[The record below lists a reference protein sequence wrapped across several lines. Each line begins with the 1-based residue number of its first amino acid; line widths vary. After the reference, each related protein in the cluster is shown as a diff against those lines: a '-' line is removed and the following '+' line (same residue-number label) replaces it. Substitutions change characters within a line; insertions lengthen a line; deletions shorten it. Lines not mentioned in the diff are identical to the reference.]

1 MNDKRNKLMVG
12 VVMML
17 GLIVTSA
24 LLFMFGAMPA
34 LGTAYHEMRIEFPAT
49 PGVHK
54 NTTVQ
59 KNGVQ
64 IGRVLEIDLQATGV
78 VLTLAIDEGVTLRY
92 HDICRIKMG
101 SLLTG
106 EAILEFS
113 TATPSELLSYF
124 DVNSDGLLDGQET
137 DQSQTVVPAGGDLS
151 LGTVVVDPLSALLAM
166 QQNMTETFASI
177 QRAGGGIDQAA
188 NEFTALMKSLN
199 NSFSDNESDL
209 KKAVRKTEEAMTRFA
224 TAMTAID
231 SIVGDPQVTAK
242 LKQAVQ
248 QFPVILQQA
257 SDTMDSVQVTMKQF
271 ESVGEQAQVNL
282 EHLQRFTQPLG
293 ERGEQL
299 VESITSSV
307 EDFDSLVTK
316 MDQMV
321 TTLNSSRG
329 SLHKLIHD
337 DELYDQ
343 IRRTSMNV
351 EDATKRLRPIMN
363 DLRIFADK
371 IATDPRQLGVS
382 GALNRRPSG
391 TGVKSPL
398 W

>member
-1 MNDKRNKLMVG
+1 
-12 VVMML
+12 MML
-17 GLIVTSA
+17 GIIVTST
-24 LLFMFGAMPA
+24 LVFLFGAIPT

-64 IGRVLEIDLQATGV
+64 IGRVLEIDLQDTGV
-78 VLTLAIDEGVTLRY
+78 VLTLAINKDVTLRY

-113 TATPSELLSYF
+113 SAMPSERLIYF
-124 DVNSDGLLDGQET
+124 DVNNDGLLDDQET
-137 DQSQTVVPAGGDLS
+137 AQSQAVVPDGGDLS

-166 QQNMTETFASI
+166 QQNMTKTFASI

-188 NEFTALMKSLN
+188 NEFTALMKNLN
-199 NSFSDNESDL
+199 SSFSDNESDL

-231 SIVGDPQVTAK
+231 TIVGDPQVTAK
-242 LKQAVQ
+242 LKQAFQ

-257 SDTMDSVQVTMKQF
+257 GDTMNSVQVTMKQF
-271 ESVGEQAQVNL
+271 ESVGENAQVNL

-307 EDFDSLVTK
+307 EDFDGLVTK

>member
-12 VVMML
+12 LVMML
-17 GLIVTSA
+17 GMIVTSA
-24 LLFMFGAMPA
+24 LVFIFGAMPSF
-34 LGTAYHEMRIEFPAT
+34 GTAYHEMRIEFPAT
-49 PGVHK
+49 PGVHE
-54 NTTVQ
+54 NTVVQ

-64 IGRVLEIDLQATGV
+64 IGRVLEINLQDTGV
-78 VLTLAIDEGVTLRY
+78 ILTLAIHKGVTLRY

-113 TATPSELLSYF
+113 AATLSERLDYF
-124 DVNSDGLLDGQET
+124 DANKDGILDKQET
-137 DQSQTVVPAGGDLS
+137 NHSQAVVPPGSDLS

-166 QQNMTETFASI
+166 QQNMTETFAAI

-231 SIVGDPQVTAK
+231 AIVGDPQVTAK

-248 QFPVILQQA
+248 QFPVLLQQA

-271 ESVGEQAQVNL
+271 ESVGGQAQVNL

-363 DLRIFADK
+363 DLRIFTDK
-371 IATDPRQLGVS
+371 IATDPRQLGIS

>member
-12 VVMML
+12 LVMML
-17 GLIVTSA
+17 GIIVTSA
-24 LLFMFGAMPA
+24 LVFIFGAMPSF
-34 LGTAYHEMRIEFPAT
+34 GTAYHEMRIEFPAT
-49 PGVHK
+49 PGVHE
-54 NTTVQ
+54 NTAVQ

-64 IGRVLEIDLQATGV
+64 IGRVLEINLQDTGV
-78 VLTLAIDEGVTLRY
+78 ILTLAIHKGVTLRY

-113 TATPSELLSYF
+113 AATLSERLDYF
-124 DVNSDGLLDGQET
+124 DANKDGILDKQET
-137 DQSQTVVPAGGDLS
+137 NHSQAVVPPGSDLS

-166 QQNMTETFASI
+166 QQNMTETFAAI

-231 SIVGDPQVTAK
+231 AIVGDPQVTAK

-248 QFPVILQQA
+248 QFPVLLQQA

-271 ESVGEQAQVNL
+271 ESVGGQAQVNL

-363 DLRIFADK
+363 DLRIFTDK
-371 IATDPRQLGVS
+371 IATDPRQLGIS

>member
-1 MNDKRNKLMVG
+1 
-12 VVMML
+12 MML
-17 GLIVTSA
+17 GIIVTST
-24 LLFMFGAMPA
+24 LVFIFGAMPS

-49 PGVHK
+49 PGVHE
-54 NTTVQ
+54 NTAVQ

-64 IGRVLEIDLQATGV
+64 IGRVLEINLQDTGV
-78 VLTLAIDEGVTLRY
+78 ILTLAINKGVTLRY

-113 TATPSELLSYF
+113 AATASERLSYF
-124 DVNSDGLLDGQET
+124 DVNKDGLLDEQESNH
-137 DQSQTVVPAGGDLS
+137 SQAVVPPGSDLS

-166 QQNMTETFASI
+166 QQNMTKTFASI

-199 NSFSDNESDL
+199 SSFSDNESDL

-231 SIVGDPQVTAK
+231 TIVGDPQVTAK

-337 DELYDQ
+337 DELYDR
-343 IRRTSMNV
+343 IHRTSMNV

-363 DLRIFADK
+363 DLRIFTDK

>member
-12 VVMML
+12 LVMML
-17 GLIVTSA
+17 GIIVTSA
-24 LLFMFGAMPA
+24 LVFIFGAMPSF
-34 LGTAYHEMRIEFPAT
+34 GTAYHEMRIEFSST
-49 PGVHK
+49 PGVHE

-64 IGRVLEIDLQATGV
+64 IGRVLEINLQDTGV
-78 VLTLAIDEGVTLRY
+78 ILTLAINKGVTLRY

-113 TATPSELLSYF
+113 AATPSERLGYF
-124 DVNSDGLLDGQET
+124 DANTDGLLDEQET
-137 DQSQTVVPAGGDLS
+137 KHSQAAVPPGSDLS
-151 LGTVVVDPLSALLAM
+151 MGTVVVDPLSALLAM

-188 NEFTALMKSLN
+188 NEFTTLMKSLN
-199 NSFSDNESDL
+199 SSFSDNESDL
-209 KKAVRKTEEAMTRFA
+209 KKAVRKTEEAMTRFS

-231 SIVGDPQVTAK
+231 AIVGDPQVTAK

-316 MDQMV
+316 MDQIV

-363 DLRIFADK
+363 DLRIFTDK

-398 W
+398 R

>member
-1 MNDKRNKLMVG
+1 
-12 VVMML
+12 
-17 GLIVTSA
+17 
-24 LLFMFGAMPA
+24 
-34 LGTAYHEMRIEFPAT
+34 
-49 PGVHK
+49 
-54 NTTVQ
+54 
-59 KNGVQ
+59 
-64 IGRVLEIDLQATGV
+64 
-78 VLTLAIDEGVTLRY
+78 
-92 HDICRIKMG
+92 MG

-113 TATPSELLSYF
+113 AATPSERLGYF
-124 DVNSDGLLDGQET
+124 DANTDGLLDEQET
-137 DQSQTVVPAGGDLS
+137 KHSQAAVPPGSDLS
-151 LGTVVVDPLSALLAM
+151 MGTVVVDPLSALLAM

-199 NSFSDNESDL
+199 SSFTDNESDL
-209 KKAVRKTEEAMTRFA
+209 KKAVRKTEEAMTRFS

-231 SIVGDPQVTAK
+231 AIVGDPQVTAK

-316 MDQMV
+316 MDQIV

-363 DLRIFADK
+363 DLRIFTDK

-398 W
+398 R

>member
-12 VVMML
+12 LVMML
-17 GLIVTSA
+17 GMIVTSA
-24 LLFMFGAMPA
+24 LVFIFGAMPSF
-34 LGTAYHEMRIEFPAT
+34 GTAYHEMRIEFPAT
-49 PGVHK
+49 PGVHE
-54 NTTVQ
+54 NTVVQ

-64 IGRVLEIDLQATGV
+64 IGRVLEINLHDTGV
-78 VLTLAIDEGVTLRY
+78 ILTLAIHKGVTLRY

-113 TATPSELLSYF
+113 AATLSERLDYF
-124 DVNSDGLLDGQET
+124 DANKDGILDKQET
-137 DQSQTVVPAGGDLS
+137 NHSQAVVPPGSDLS

-166 QQNMTETFASI
+166 QQNMTETFAAI

-231 SIVGDPQVTAK
+231 AIVGDPQVTAK

-248 QFPVILQQA
+248 QFPVLLQQA

-271 ESVGEQAQVNL
+271 ESVGGQAQVNL

-363 DLRIFADK
+363 DLRIFTDK
-371 IATDPRQLGVS
+371 IATDPRQLGIS

>member
-1 MNDKRNKLMVG
+1 
-12 VVMML
+12 MML
-17 GLIVTSA
+17 GIIVTST
-24 LLFMFGAMPA
+24 LVFIFGALPA

-113 TATPSELLSYF
+113 TATPSERLSYF
-124 DVNSDGLLDGQET
+124 DVNNDGLLDEQET
-137 DQSQTVVPAGGDLS
+137 HQSQTVVSAGGDLS
-151 LGTVVVDPLSALLAM
+151 LGTVVVDPLSALLTM
-166 QQNMTETFASI
+166 QQNMTETFDSI

-188 NEFTALMKSLN
+188 NEFTDLMKSLN

-224 TAMTAID
+224 AAMTAID
-231 SIVGDPQVTAK
+231 TIVGDPQVTGK

-321 TTLNSSRG
+321 TTVNSSRG

-391 TGVKSPL
+391 TGTKSPL

>member
-1 MNDKRNKLMVG
+1 
-12 VVMML
+12 MML
-17 GLIVTSA
+17 GIIVTST
-24 LLFMFGAMPA
+24 LVFIFGAMPT
-34 LGTAYHEMRIEFPAT
+34 LGSAYDEMRIKFPAT

-54 NTTVQ
+54 NTIVQ

-64 IGRVLEIDLQATGV
+64 IGRVLEIDLQDNGV
-78 VLTLAIDEGVTLRY
+78 VLTLAINKGVTLRY
-92 HDICRIKMG
+92 QDICRIKMG

-113 TATPSELLSYF
+113 SAAPSERLSYF
-124 DVNSDGLLDGQET
+124 DVNNDGLLDEQET
-137 DQSQTVVPAGGDLS
+137 TQSQAVVPAGGDLS

-199 NSFSDNESDL
+199 SSFSDNESDL

-231 SIVGDPQVTAK
+231 TIVGDPQVTAK

-257 SDTMDSVQVTMKQF
+257 SNTMDSVQVTMQQF
-271 ESVGEQAQVNL
+271 ETVGEQAQVNL

-321 TTLNSSRG
+321 TTVNSSRG

-371 IATDPRQLGVS
+371 IATHPRQLGVS

>member
-1 MNDKRNKLMVG
+1 
-12 VVMML
+12 MML
-17 GLIVTSA
+17 GIIVTST
-24 LLFMFGAMPA
+24 LVFLFGAIPT

-64 IGRVLEIDLQATGV
+64 IGRVLEIDLQDTGV
-78 VLTLAIDEGVTLRY
+78 VLTLAINKDVTLRY

-113 TATPSELLSYF
+113 SAMPSERLIYF
-124 DVNSDGLLDGQET
+124 DVNNDGLLDDQET
-137 DQSQTVVPAGGDLS
+137 AQSQAVVPDGGDLS

-166 QQNMTETFASI
+166 QQNMTKTFASI

-188 NEFTALMKSLN
+188 NEFTALKKNLN
-199 NSFSDNESDL
+199 SSFSDNESDL

-231 SIVGDPQVTAK
+231 TIVGDPQVTAK
-242 LKQAVQ
+242 LKQAFQ

-257 SDTMDSVQVTMKQF
+257 GDTMNSVQVTMKQF
-271 ESVGEQAQVNL
+271 ESVGENAQVNL